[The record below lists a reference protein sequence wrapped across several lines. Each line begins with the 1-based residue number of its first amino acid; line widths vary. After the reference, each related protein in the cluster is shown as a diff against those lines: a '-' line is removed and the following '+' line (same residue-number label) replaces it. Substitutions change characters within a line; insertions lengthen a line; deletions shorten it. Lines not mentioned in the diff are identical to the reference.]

1 MVFLKMKQPVKNI
14 FDDFKSLRLVHE
26 SIPVEF
32 HFEVA
37 SFTVFSYYVAPVFI
51 HENIPARND
60 IFMLQGQQNIDLGL
74 Q

>member
-26 SIPVEF
+26 SIPNEF
-32 HFEVA
+32 HLEVA
-37 SFTVFSYYVAPVFI
+37 SFTVFGYDVAPIFV

-60 IFMLQGQQNIDLGL
+60 IFMLEGQKNIDLGL